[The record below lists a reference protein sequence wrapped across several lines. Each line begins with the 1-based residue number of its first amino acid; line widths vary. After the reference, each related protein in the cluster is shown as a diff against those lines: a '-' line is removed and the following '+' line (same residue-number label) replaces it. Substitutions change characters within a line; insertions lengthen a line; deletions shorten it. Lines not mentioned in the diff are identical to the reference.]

1 MERHGGRDKG
11 QPEIATGTSP
21 STEKVGK
28 KVTLG
33 RQTGE
38 QQTAALETPPRLTA
52 KLGEAGS
59 RTPV

>member
-33 RQTGE
+33 QQTGG

-52 KLGEAGS
+52 KLE
-59 RTPV
+59 